1 MKKLSKKKW
10 KEYFEEPSNWKVCT
24 RLSHYGMQITRLAGT
39 EVFALERWFG
49 TRAYQA
55 YPIDGH
61 WTQVDYFTLR
71 EDDEMKIE
79 QNSITKTSAL
89 ERLYRCQYVLTEEE
103 CQGDGLPW

>member
-10 KEYFEEPSNWKVCT
+10 KEYFEDSESWKVCT
-24 RLSHYGMQITRLAGT
+24 RLSDYGMQITRLVGT

-89 ERLYRCQYVLTEEE
+89 ERLYRGQCVLTEEE
-103 CQGDGLPW
+103 CQGDGIPW

>member
-1 MKKLSKKKW
+1 MKKLSKKAW
-10 KEYFEEPSNWKVCT
+10 KEYFEDRSNWKVCT
-24 RLSHYGMQITRLAGT
+24 RLSDYGMQITRLVGT
-39 EVFALERWFG
+39 EVFALERWFS

-61 WTQVDYFTLR
+61 WTQGDYFTLR

-89 ERLYRCQYVLTEEE
+89 ERLYRGQYVLTEEE
-103 CQGDGLPW
+103 CQGDGIPW

>member
-1 MKKLSKKKW
+1 MKKLSKKAW

-24 RLSHYGMQITRLAGT
+24 RLSDYGMQITRLVGT

-49 TRAYQA
+49 TRAYQT

-89 ERLYRCQYVLTEEE
+89 ERLYRGEHVLTEEE
-103 CQGDGLPW
+103 CQGEGLPW